1 MKQAVL
7 DHPLVADAIEIFDGK
22 IVDVKID
29 TK

>member
-1 MKQAVL
+1 ML
-7 DHPLVADAIEIFDGK
+7 DHPLVADTIEIFNGK